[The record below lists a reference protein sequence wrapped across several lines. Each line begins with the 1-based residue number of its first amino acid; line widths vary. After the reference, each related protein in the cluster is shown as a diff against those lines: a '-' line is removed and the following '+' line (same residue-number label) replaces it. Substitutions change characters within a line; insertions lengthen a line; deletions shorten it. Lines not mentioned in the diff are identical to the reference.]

1 MIFETVFND
10 KAFKIDVNA
19 EESTF
24 TTDNTDT
31 TDYAIE
37 TLAEGRYLLRIGSH
51 TYTLDSVAID
61 GKKVEFTINGQWI
74 SVMVRSE
81 QDLLLDQLGFDS
93 AYSADENLLKAPMP
107 GKIVEILY
115 KEGSEVEKGNPVIIL
130 EAMKM
135 ENELKAPV
143 SGLIKSINVAEGQT
157 VEKNQLLI
165 EIKTIG

>member
-24 TTDNTDT
+24 TTDDT
-31 TDYAIE
+31 GVTGYTFE
-37 TLAEGRYLLRIGSH
+37 TLDAGRYLLRIGSR
-51 TYTLDSVAID
+51 TYTLDSITID
-61 GKKVEFTINGQWI
+61 GKKVEFTINGQWV
-74 SVMVRSE
+74 SVTVRSE
-81 QDLLLDQLGFDS
+81 QDLLLDQLGFDN
-93 AYSADENLLKAPMP
+93 ALSADENQLKAPMP

-115 KEGSEVEKGNPVIIL
+115 KEGAEIDKGSPVIIL

-143 SGLIKSINVAEGQT
+143 SGKIKSINIDEGQS

-165 EIKTIG
+165 EIETIG